1 MISITILENSSGNYK
16 GLISEGHA
24 GYAERGSDI
33 VCASVSILIMNTIN
47 AIETYTRD
55 VIEVESNEEE
65 GYIGMRFVNDISE
78 ESTLLMDAM
87 ILGLSGVE
95 DQYGKYVKILIEE
108 V

>member
-1 MISITILENSSGNYK
+1 MINITILENSNGNYK

-55 VIEVESNEEE
+55 AIEVESNQQE
-65 GYIGMRFVNDISE
+65 GYIGMRFVKPISE
-78 ESTLLMDAM
+78 EATLLMDAM
-87 ILGLSGVE
+87 ILGLSGIE
-95 DQYGKYVKILIEE
+95 DQYKKYVRILIEE